1 MQMTN
6 EEIVREYRLSA
17 DHQRQIE
24 ILADE
29 NLCRKSDIAKILI
42 DAGCDVPKYWRN
54 KFSPAPSTSQ
64 APVKEKPEP
73 PQEAAP
79 ACDAE
84 LMGKIGKAVDSFLPE
99 HTMRNSSI
107 RDAAV
112 EVIAKLLKNTDILQA
127 ADTDAY
133 IYFTEQVRG
142 VFALVYEIE
151 GRGEDVPTGTN

>member
-64 APVKEKPEP
+64 GKTG
-73 PQEAAP
+73 AA
-79 ACDAE
+79 AGSGSGVRCGADGQNRE
-84 LMGKIGKAVDSFLPE
+84 SRGQFLAGA
-99 HTMRNSSI
+99 HN
-107 RDAAV
+107 A
-112 EVIAKLLKNTDILQA
+112 
-127 ADTDAY
+127 
-133 IYFTEQVRG
+133 
-142 VFALVYEIE
+142 
-151 GRGEDVPTGTN
+151 